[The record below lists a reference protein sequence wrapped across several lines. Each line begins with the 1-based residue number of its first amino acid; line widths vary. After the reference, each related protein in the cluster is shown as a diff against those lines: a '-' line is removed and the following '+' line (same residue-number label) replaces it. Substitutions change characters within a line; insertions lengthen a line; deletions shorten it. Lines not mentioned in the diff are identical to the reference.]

1 MKENK
6 KTRIVLIGGG
16 PACVT
21 AAIQLSRSGMKPI
34 LLSENIGGTIENAN
48 LIENLLGFPEGISG
62 EDYVTLIQKQL
73 EKNDVQVI
81 LEEVE
86 KVTLLKNEY
95 KILTSKSRILAEYV
109 IIGTG
114 SKPKKLNIKGEEE
127 AWEKNMLFYEI
138 FNLKSR
144 IIADNKITI
153 IGSGDVAY
161 DYALNLCNSTN
172 LITIIQ
178 RQQKTKSLP
187 VLQERVRE
195 QENITFLKD
204 REPMKVEMEDDE
216 IILTILNEGREEQ
229 ITSSYLLVAIGRE
242 PNISFLDSK
251 LVQQYENPKDDSGLY
266 FVGDVKLGNF
276 RQVSISMGDGMK
288 AAMEIIKKE

>member
-6 KTRIVLIGGG
+6 KTSIVLIGGG

-34 LLSENIGGTIENAN
+34 LLSENIGGTIKNAN

-81 LEEVE
+81 LEKVE

-95 KILTSKSRILAEYV
+95 EILTSKSRILAEQV

-114 SKPKKLNIKGEEE
+114 SKPKKLNVKGEEE
-127 AWEKNMLFYEI
+127 AWDKNLLFYEI
-138 FNLKSR
+138 FNLKLR
-144 IIADNKITI
+144 EIANKKITI

-161 DYALNLCNSTN
+161 DYALNLCKSTN

-187 VLQERVRE
+187 VLQERIRE

-204 REPMKVEMEDDE
+204 REPMKVQMEDDK

-229 ITSSYLLVAIGRE
+229 ITSNYILVAIGRE

-251 LVQQYENPKDDSGLY
+251 LVQQYENPNDDSGLY
-266 FVGDVKLGNF
+266 FIGDVKAGNF
-276 RQVSISMGDGMK
+276 RQVSISIGDGMK
-288 AAMEIIKKE
+288 AAMEIIKKA

>member
-95 KILTSKSRILAEYV
+95 EILTSKSRILAEHV

-144 IIADNKITI
+144 IIANKKITI

-288 AAMEIIKKE
+288 AAMEIIKKD

>member
-21 AAIQLSRSGMKPI
+21 AAIQLSRSGMKPM
-34 LLSENIGGTIENAN
+34 LLSENIGGTIKNAN

-81 LEEVE
+81 LEKVE

-95 KILTSKSRILAEYV
+95 EIITSKSRLLADQV

-114 SKPKKLNIKGEEE
+114 SKPKKLNVKGEEK
-127 AWEKNMLFYEI
+127 AWEKNLLFYEI
-138 FNLKSR
+138 FNLKSKV
-144 IIADNKITI
+144 IANKKITI

-161 DYALNLCNSTN
+161 DYALNLCKSMN

-204 REPMKVEMEDDE
+204 REPMKVEMEDDK

-229 ITSSYLLVAIGRE
+229 ITSNYILVAIGRE

-251 LVQQYENPKDDSGLY
+251 LVQQYENPKDDFGLY

>member
-34 LLSENIGGTIENAN
+34 LLSENIGGTIKNAN

-95 KILTSKSRILAEYV
+95 EIITSKSRILADQV

-114 SKPKKLNIKGEEE
+114 SKPKKLNVEGEEK
-127 AWEKNMLFYEI
+127 AWEKNLLFYEI
-138 FNLKSR
+138 FNLKSKV
-144 IIADNKITI
+144 IANKKITI
-153 IGSGDVAY
+153 IGSGDVAC
-161 DYALNLCNSTN
+161 DYALNLCKSTN

-187 VLQERVRE
+187 VLQERIRE

-204 REPMKVEMEDDE
+204 REPMKVEMEGDKT
-216 IILTILNEGREEQ
+216 ILTILNEGREEQ
-229 ITSSYLLVAIGRE
+229 ITSNYILVAIGRE
-242 PNISFLDSK
+242 PNINFLDSK
-251 LVQQYENPKDDSGLY
+251 LVQQYENPKDDSSLY
-266 FVGDVKLGNF
+266 FIGDVKLGNF
-276 RQVSISMGDGMK
+276 RQVSIAMGDGMK
-288 AAMEIIKKE
+288 AAMEIIKKV